1 MTSAHR
7 GRSGIDCFTTL
18 CHYTAI
24 YKHERRYN
32 KAVSEKVRALS
43 HALAAAQDD
52 ETFFHLVTDHYRRYG
67 VGMIGLNKAFRVK
80 SGPEGVSLLPFTTP
94 TR

>member
-1 MTSAHR
+1 M
-7 GRSGIDCFTTL
+7 
-18 CHYTAI
+18 
-24 YKHERRYN
+24 
-32 KAVSEKVRALS
+32 SEKVRALS

-80 SGPEGVSLLPFTTP
+80 SGPRGSPSCPFTTP